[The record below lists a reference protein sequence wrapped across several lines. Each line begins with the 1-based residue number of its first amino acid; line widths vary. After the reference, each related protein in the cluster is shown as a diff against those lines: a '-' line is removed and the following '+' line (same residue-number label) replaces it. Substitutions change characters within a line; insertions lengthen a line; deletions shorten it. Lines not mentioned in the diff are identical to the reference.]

1 VERQLLIYANAV
13 LFTLGALLPIVNPL
27 GSAPIFLS
35 LTADLPGD
43 ARRRLAIVV
52 ARHAFLLL
60 MAAMLIGS
68 YVLDL
73 FGISLPIVRV
83 GGGLLVTANGWRMLN
98 DDSRPSSDPKPVD
111 TWEREVARRGF
122 YPLTFPLTVGP
133 GSISIAITLGAR
145 APGRGMAPMGAFI
158 ADLIGVTIV
167 ALAVFLCYRS
177 ASRVIASLGE
187 TGTAVFLRLSSFIL
201 LCIGV
206 SIMWSGIVDLIT
218 PLLTDA
224 PMTLGDG
231 TLEGLRSVTT
241 CFNLLWRWMENT
253 LCAMNA
259 GRVRAYIKRNVRPR
273 RLRDDRDDA
282 FTRRIR

>member
-1 VERQLLIYANAV
+1 MERQLLIYANAV
-13 LFTLGALLPIVNPL
+13 LFTLGALLPVVNPL
-27 GSAPIFLS
+27 GSAPIFRS

-52 ARHAFLLL
+52 ARHAFLML

-98 DDSRPSSDPKPVD
+98 DDSRPLSDPKPVD
-111 TWEREVARRGF
+111 TWEREVERRGF

-145 APGRGMAPMGAFI
+145 GPGRGMAPIGAFI
-158 ADLIGVTIV
+158 ADLVGVTIV
-167 ALAVFLCYRS
+167 ALAVFLSYRS

-206 SIMWSGIVDLIT
+206 SIMWSGIVDLVT
-218 PLLTDA
+218 PLLTA
-224 PMTLGDG
+224 A
-231 TLEGLRSVTT
+231 R
-241 CFNLLWRWMENT
+241 
-253 LCAMNA
+253 
-259 GRVRAYIKRNVRPR
+259 
-273 RLRDDRDDA
+273 
-282 FTRRIR
+282 

>member
-1 VERQLLIYANAV
+1 MERLLLYANAV
-13 LFTLGALLPIVNPL
+13 LFTVGALLPIVNPL

-43 ARRRLAIVV
+43 ARHRLAIVV

-68 YVLDL
+68 YVLAL

-83 GGGLLVTANGWRMLN
+83 AGGLLVTASGWRMLN

-145 APGRGMAPMGAFI
+145 APGRGMAP
-158 ADLIGVTIV
+158 IGVLIANLAGAAIV
-167 ALAVFLCYRS
+167 SLAVFLSYRS

-187 TGTAVFLRLSSFIL
+187 TGTTVFLRLSSFIL

-206 SIMWSGIVDLIT
+206 SLIWSGIVDLVT
-218 PLLTDA
+218 PLLTSA
-224 PMTLGDG
+224 
-231 TLEGLRSVTT
+231 R
-241 CFNLLWRWMENT
+241 
-253 LCAMNA
+253 
-259 GRVRAYIKRNVRPR
+259 
-273 RLRDDRDDA
+273 
-282 FTRRIR
+282 